1 MSARQR
7 RWLLTGGIGSAKSD
21 ARRVLH
27 NLGVHTIDADSV
39 GHRVLEGAALAP
51 VAERWPDVI
60 KEGIVDRAALARIVF
75 SDSAELREL
84 EAITHPLIFGRIEAE
99 LEGFADAVVVEMP
112 LITGLEGWR
121 RMVVDARDQVRLER
135 ALQREMS
142 HEDVEARMASQP
154 SRSEWLALAD
164 LVIPNQGSISDLES
178 TVEKLVPYLL
188 PQERE

>member
-7 RWLLTGGIGSAKSD
+7 RWLLTGGIGSGKSE

-99 LEGFADAVVVEMP
+99 LEGFAGAVVVEIP

-121 RMVVDARDQVRLER
+121 RIVVDARDEVRLER
-135 ALQREMS
+135 ALQRDMS
-142 HEDVEARMASQP
+142 HEDAEARMASQP

-178 TVEKLVPYLL
+178 TVEKIVSYLL

>member
-7 RWLLTGGIGSAKSD
+7 RWLLTGGIGSGKSEVG
-21 ARRVLH
+21 RILQ
-27 NLGVHTIDADSV
+27 NLGVHTIDADAV
-39 GHRVLEGAALAP
+39 GHLVLEGPALAP

-60 KEGIVDRAALARIVF
+60 KEDTVDRTALARIVF
-75 SDSAELREL
+75 SNLAELREL
-84 EAITHPLIFGRIEAE
+84 EAITHPLIFGSIEAE

-121 RMVVDARDQVRLER
+121 RMVVDARDEVRLER
-135 ALQREMS
+135 AVRREMT
-142 HEDVEARMASQP
+142 HEDVEARIASQP

-178 TVEKLVPYLL
+178 TVEKIVPCLL